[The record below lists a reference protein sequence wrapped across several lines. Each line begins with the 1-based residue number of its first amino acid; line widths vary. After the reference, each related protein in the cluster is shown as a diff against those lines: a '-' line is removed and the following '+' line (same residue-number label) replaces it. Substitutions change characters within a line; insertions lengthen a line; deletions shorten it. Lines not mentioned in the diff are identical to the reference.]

1 MVAAG
6 AMAVKVDEAQQVD
19 AGYVA
24 IHESSATG
32 GPGPVIGVTAYI
44 PGGTDSKG
52 IMVPLQRPLKDGET
66 VWAMLHTEN
75 NGNHTY
81 DGASIDL
88 PTVSTHCGNPAT
100 GNISTFPIKISFATA
115 GQGGT
120 TAPTPRAPSTG
131 SGAAA
136 SDNSETMLFVA
147 LAILAALLTAGTAA
161 TFAYQRRRG

>member
-1 MVAAG
+1 
-6 AMAVKVDEAQQVD
+6 MAVKVDEAQQVD
-19 AGYVA
+19 PGYVA
-24 IHESSATG
+24 IHESSAAG

-52 IMVPLQRPLKDGET
+52 IMITLDRPLKDGET

-88 PTVSTHCGNPAT
+88 PTVSTHCGNPKT
-100 GNISTFPIKISFATA
+100 GNISAFPMKINFPTTA

-131 SGAAA
+131 TGTAA
-136 SDNSETMLFVA
+136 NNHSETMVFVA